1 MNTNYTQLE
10 LAVKTIIEQDE
21 INVDELSQYGCISG
35 MVPSL
40 IYHSDTCDFY
50 YNHRAE
56 INELLSETL
65 EEYGL
70 ESPKELFGDKWECSD
85 WLVEDTNNQNLLA
98 WFTFETIASK
108 VV

>member
-21 INVDELSQYGCISG
+21 VNIEELQDYGCLSG

-40 IYHSDTCDFY
+40 IYYSDTCDFY
-50 YNHRAE
+50 YNHRAD

-65 EEYGL
+65 EDYGS
-70 ESPKELFGDKWECSD
+70 ESPKELFGDSWECTD
-85 WLVEDTNNQNLLA
+85 WLVEGTNNQNLLA
-98 WFTFETIASK
+98 WFAFETIAPR
-108 VV
+108 VA